1 MSWLYRPLGHILCG
15 YFYYLFLSSGPGCA
29 QVGFVNSFYFVGM
42 AAGGTLFGAF
52 SDRYGRRTALYTCTA
67 LAATLSALS
76 ASTAGFWPHFVW
88 RTLSAMA
95 VQGMATSDVVLVT
108 EPVGASYRGR
118 VGTVT
123 QVAEAFGGTSNQW

>member
-1 MSWLYRPLGHILCG
+1 
-15 YFYYLFLSSGPGCA
+15 
-29 QVGFVNSFYFVGM
+29 M
-42 AAGGTLFGAF
+42 AVGGTLFGAF

-67 LAATLSALS
+67 LAAILSALS

-88 RTLSAMA
+88 RTVSAMA

-123 QVAEAFGGTSNQW
+123 QVSEGFGARATSPDFIAFSIEGQRGSDGQCHWTSLGSIP